1 LECAALSALS
11 SRVPGLPLPGLPL
24 PGFAAEARP
33 AKRDRKMPS
42 CAMVKDA
49 QLKPVMNM
57 KIKLA
62 VAAIVGLL
70 TILNLFA
77 LPTARG
83 ADGQESK
90 APTQGPSV
98 WDGVYNKEQAE
109 RGRKLYRGQCASCH
123 GETLSGGESAP
134 PLAGGEFL
142 SSWNGLTVGDLFERI
157 RVTMP
162 QDDPGTLSRQENA
175 DIISYILS
183 VNKFPSGKTELQQKT
198 EQLKQIRIE
207 ATRPDPKK

>member
-1 LECAALSALS
+1 
-11 SRVPGLPLPGLPL
+11 
-24 PGFAAEARP
+24 
-33 AKRDRKMPS
+33 MPS
-42 CAMVKDA
+42 CATGKQRRSMTPEKTR
-49 QLKPVMNM
+49 M
-57 KIKLA
+57 KMK
-62 VAAIVGLL
+62 VAAASIAGLL
-70 TILNLFA
+70 AIGSQYLSPA
-77 LPTARG
+77 ARG
-83 ADGQESK
+83 GGSQEPA
-90 APTQGPSV
+90 APPAAHSV
-98 WDGVYNKEQAE
+98 WDGAYTKEQAE

>member
-11 SRVPGLPLPGLPL
+11 SRVPGLPLPGLP
-24 PGFAAEARP
+24 PKP
-33 AKRDRKMPS
+33 ALQSGDRKMPS
-42 CAMVKDA
+42 CATVKGA
-49 QLKPVMNM
+49 QLKPVINM

-62 VAAIVGLL
+62 VAAIGGLL
-70 TILNLFA
+70 TMLNLFS
-77 LPTARG
+77 LPTAHGSDR
-83 ADGQESK
+83 QEPA
-90 APTQGPSV
+90 APAAPHSV
-98 WDGVYNKEQAE
+98 WDGAYTKEQAE

-162 QDDPGTLSRQENA
+162 QDDPGTLNRQENA

>member
-1 LECAALSALS
+1 
-11 SRVPGLPLPGLPL
+11 
-24 PGFAAEARP
+24 
-33 AKRDRKMPS
+33 
-42 CAMVKDA
+42 
-49 QLKPVMNM
+49 MNM

-62 VAAIVGLL
+62 VAAIGGLL

-77 LPTARG
+77 LPTAHG
-83 ADGQESK
+83 ADRQEPT
-90 APTQGPSV
+90 APAAPHSV
-98 WDGVYNKEQAE
+98 WDGAYTKDQAE